1 MKTAIDDQLGFS
13 AYDWRSRYR
22 QVANLAK
29 EDLTNRGFK
38 VNFVKLYEAEDIN
51 KESDSGLVISWS
63 VSPVL

>member
-1 MKTAIDDQLGFS
+1 MTTIIDDQLGFR
-13 AYDWRSRYR
+13 AYDWRSRYS
-22 QVANLAK
+22 QVANLVK

-51 KESDSGLVISWS
+51 KESDSGLVIAWR